1 MLCKSDAYRVATKI
15 CKSHAYRPGPFL
27 QIRRSDAVRS
37 RRAILLRMAK
47 KTTLNELGDML
58 EFAVNRMATKDDIR
72 GIVREEIMPFRTEL
86 KGEIAAL
93 GEQATNVEREL
104 RVTRRDLGDLTRKV
118 ENVIGFRK
126 EIDHALERIAAI
138 EKHLGLDNK
147 IAA

>member
-1 MLCKSDAYRVATKI
+1 
-15 CKSHAYRPGPFL
+15 
-27 QIRRSDAVRS
+27 
-37 RRAILLRMAK
+37 MAK

-104 RVTRRDLGDLTRKV
+104 RVIRRDLGDLTRKV

>member
-1 MLCKSDAYRVATKI
+1 
-15 CKSHAYRPGPFL
+15 
-27 QIRRSDAVRS
+27 
-37 RRAILLRMAK
+37 MAK

-104 RVTRRDLGDLTRKV
+104 RVIRRDLGDPHPEGRK
-118 ENVIGFRK
+118 RHRLPQR
-126 EIDHALERIAAI
+126 DRPRA
-138 EKHLGLDNK
+138 
-147 IAA
+147 